1 MDSGQLA
8 AVIALVAGGFI
19 ATNLDNLLLLVVIQA
34 STHRRVP
41 VLAGYIASTVI
52 VLLVAL
58 CGFVM
63 GSLLDPALLGYAGVV
78 PVGLGLY
85 TLWNRSEA
93 TKAVVMATQA
103 PITQAPTTQ
112 TTGPLFFSSL
122 VLMLSNSSDSLAIFL
137 PLLVET
143 RGQFLPL
150 ACATWL
156 AMVLLWTSMAYK
168 IGENQVLVRL
178 IEQRGARWVPWIM
191 IVVGGYILFDTAT
204 DSL

>member
-8 AVIALVAGGFI
+8 AVIALVVGGFI

-41 VLAGYIASTVI
+41 VLAGYIASSVI

-58 CGFVM
+58 IGFLM
-63 GSLLDPALLGYAGVV
+63 GSLLDPALLGYAGVI
-78 PVGLGLY
+78 PLGLGLY
-85 TLWNRSEA
+85 TLWNRCEVAKS
-93 TKAVVMATQA
+93 VVMATQA
-103 PITQAPTTQ
+103 PTTQA
-112 TTGPLFFSSL
+112 TGPLFFSSL
-122 VLMLSNSSDSLAIFL
+122 VLMLSNSTDSLAIFL
-137 PLLVET
+137 PLLAET
-143 RGQFLPL
+143 RGQFLAL

-168 IGENQVLVRL
+168 IGENQVLARF

>member
-8 AVIALVAGGFI
+8 TVIALVAGGFI
-19 ATNLDNLLLLVVIQA
+19 ATNLDNLLLLVVIQG
-34 STHRRVP
+34 STHRRMPILV
-41 VLAGYIASTVI
+41 GYVASGLI
-52 VLLVAL
+52 ILLVAL

-63 GSLLDPALLGYAGVV
+63 GSLLDPALLGYAGLV

-93 TKAVVMATQA
+93 TKAAVIAR
-103 PITQAPTTQ
+103 QAPTTQ
-112 TTGPLFFSSL
+112 ATVPLFFGSL
-122 VLMLSNSSDSLAIFL
+122 VLMLSNSTDSLAIFL
-137 PLLVET
+137 PLLAET
-143 RGQFLPL
+143 RGQFLAL

-168 IGENQVLVRL
+168 IGENQVLARF

>member
-1 MDSGQLA
+1 MDSVQLA
-8 AVIALVAGGFI
+8 TVIALVAGGFI

-34 STHRRVP
+34 STHSSVP
-41 VLAGYIASTVI
+41 VLAGFMASSVI

-58 CGFVM
+58 IGFVM

-93 TKAVVMATQA
+93 TKAVVIATKV
-103 PITQAPTTQ
+103 PTTQ
-112 TTGPLFFSSL
+112 ATVPLFFSSL

-137 PLLVET
+137 PLLAEV
-143 RGQFLPL
+143 RGQLLPL
-150 ACATWL
+150 AGVTWL

-168 IGENQVLVRL
+168 IGENQALVRI
-178 IEQRGARWVPWIM
+178 IEQRGARWMPWIM

>member
-19 ATNLDNLLLLVVIQA
+19 ATNLDNLLLLVVLQA
-34 STHRRVP
+34 STHRRLP
-41 VLAGYIASTVI
+41 VLAGFITSSVI

-58 CGFVM
+58 IGFVM

-85 TLWNRSEA
+85 ALWNRSEA
-93 TKAVVMATQA
+93 TTAVSIAT
-103 PITQAPTTQ
+103 PAPTTQ
-112 TTGPLFFSSL
+112 AAVPLFFSSV

-137 PLLVET
+137 PLLAEI
-143 RGQFLPL
+143 RGQWLPL
-150 ACATWL
+150 ACVTWL
-156 AMVLLWTSMAYK
+156 ALVLLWSGIAYK
-168 IGENQVLVRL
+168 IGENQALVRL
-178 IEQRGARWVPWIM
+178 IEQRGSRWVPWIM
-191 IVVGGYILFDTAT
+191 IAIGGYILFDTAT